1 MGQGSPVTVRVPA
14 KINLQL
20 AVGPLQPSGYHEL
33 ATVFQAVSL
42 YDDVTVRPGATGS
55 GISVSASGDEV
66 SEIPTGPD
74 NLAARAA
81 AVLADATDRVP
92 DVEIHIAKGIPVA
105 GGMAGGS
112 ADAAATL
119 VACDVLWGTGL
130 SRDELESLAENL
142 GSDVPF
148 LLSGGT
154 AIGTG
159 RGEQL
164 TSVLAV
170 GRFDW
175 VIATSHLG
183 LSTPEVY
190 GRFDELAGDVPP
202 PEVDGALMAAL
213 RSGDP
218 AALGLALS
226 NDLQAPAISLRPSL
240 APLLE
245 EGLAAGA
252 LGAIVSGSGPTVA
265 FLVADEDAALEVTM
279 RLSPSGLTRTLRH
292 AHGPVA
298 GARVI

>member
-42 YDDVTVRPGATGS
+42 YDDVTVRPGLAGA
-55 GISVSASGDEV
+55 GVSVTASGEEV
-66 SEIPTGPD
+66 AEIPTGPE

-81 AVLADATDRVP
+81 AALADLTERVP

-119 VACDVLWGTGL
+119 VGCAALWGTDL
-130 SRDELESLAENL
+130 SREELEALAASL

-159 RGEQL
+159 RGDRL
-164 TSVLAV
+164 TSVLSV

-175 VIATSHLG
+175 VIATSHVG
-183 LSTPEVY
+183 LATPEVY
-190 GRFDELAGDVPP
+190 RQFDELAGAVPP
-202 PEVDGALMAAL
+202 PHVSDELMTAL
-213 RSGDP
+213 RSGD
-218 AALGLALS
+218 AVALGAALS
-226 NDLQAPAISLRPSL
+226 NDLQPAAISLRPSL
-240 APLLE
+240 QPLLE

-265 FLVADEDAALEVTM
+265 FLVADADAALDVTM
-279 RLSPSGLTRTLRH
+279 RLSPSGLTRTLRQ
-292 AHGPVA
+292 AHGPVP
-298 GARVI
+298 GARVL